1 MYSSKDLTWAW
12 HSLDAPPY
20 AGFAANSIVEVSH
33 QKDPFGDEHHGMW
46 FVYGRGSGV
55 FFDVGKTKVFN
66 DHPDAYAFFKVP
78 ATGDRNQQMCVNAVA
93 AGYDSVQFV
102 KHKDAVNYPC
112 AKSIGAS
119 WMNIEI
125 VAVKLVGTYA
135 CGQSAGTPASLR
147 SGWRGTRPCKCDPSN
162 PNTNCVFT
170 DKQGALRAAPLAAN
184 NNTAEP
190 LYS

>member
-1 MYSSKDLTWAW
+1 
-12 HSLDAPPY
+12 
-20 AGFAANSIVEVSH
+20 
-33 QKDPFGDEHHGMW
+33 MW
-46 FVYGRGSGV
+46 FVYGRGSGI
-55 FFDVGKTKVFN
+55 FFEVGKTKVFN

-102 KHKDAVNYPC
+102 KHKDAINYPC

-135 CGQSAGTPASLR
+135 CGQAVGTPASLR

-170 DKQGALRAAPLAAN
+170 EDVDADGHGAPRVAPAAAEN
-184 NNTAEP
+184 NATAP
-190 LYS
+190 